1 MKELEKKTLEDLEQE
16 RKRELIND
24 LVAIGTVMEE
34 LWNYHPENPKK
45 KDIVGEYTQLQ
56 KIQGDIENE
65 LAEIV

>member
-1 MKELEKKTLEDLEQE
+1 MKEFEKKTLEDLEQE

>member
-1 MKELEKKTLEDLEQE
+1 MKEFEEKTLEDLEQE

>member
-1 MKELEKKTLEDLEQE
+1 MSEMAKIDLEQE

-34 LWNYHPENPKK
+34 LWDYHPENPKK
-45 KDIVGEYTQLQ
+45 KDIIAEYTQLQ

-65 LAEIV
+65 LGEIG